1 MKIFLLFQVHLF
13 SNIDNL
19 NEKKVYLLEEPRFFK
34 DFQYHK
40 LKIAYHR
47 ATLKSYYDFLKSK
60 KIDVSYI
67 SYDKCTSKFYKE
79 LVNPDSNNN
88 DGSNNIFIYDPAD
101 NILKKKVSKL
111 IPKIN
116 ILSSLNF
123 LVNEKIIY
131 ENINEFYNG
140 KKYNHD
146 QFYKWQRIRL
156 GILVDSENKPIG
168 DQWSFDKDNR
178 KKMPESVKIPKILDK
193 LNEESNVKKY
203 VEEAKKYTELH
214 FGKNYGSLEH
224 FIYPI
229 NHEDSKKWLQNFLK
243 NKFENFG
250 AYEDA
255 ESMKDPFLFHSV
267 LTPMMNIGLI
277 TDNEVLELVLPYQNK
292 VPISSFEGFIRQII
306 GWRNYIYTM
315 YVLEGDNIRSGN
327 FLNHNNILIKN
338 IMWEGKTKLLPIDN
352 IIHKI
357 VDYGYAH
364 HIERLMYLGN
374 YMLLCMVKPDDVY
387 NIFMEWTIDAY
398 EWVMI
403 PNVYGMSQYAD
414 GGLMMTRPY
423 FSSSNY
429 ILKMS
434 NYKKPKGGNDKDEEN
449 WCVIFDALYY
459 NFIKTHEDYLSK
471 NYATSRQVA
480 FWRKKSPSEKKNI
493 VQMAEKYLESMFVI
507 PN

>member
-1 MKIFLLFQVHLF
+1 MDIFLLFPVHLF
-13 SNIDNL
+13 SNINNL
-19 NEKKVYLLEEPRFFK
+19 KGKKIYLLEEPRFFD

-47 ATLKSYYDFLKSK
+47 ATLKCYYDFLKSK
-60 KIDVSYI
+60 KINVSYI
-67 SYDKCTSKFYKE
+67 SYDECTIKFYKD
-79 LVNPDSNNN
+79 LVRDN
-88 DGSNNIFIYDPAD
+88 DAISMYDPAD
-101 NILKKKVSKL
+101 NILKKKVLKL

-116 ILSSLNF
+116 ILNSLNF
-123 LVNEKIIY
+123 LVNEGIIHK
-131 ENINEFYNG
+131 NIDEFYNG

-156 GILVDSENKPIG
+156 EILVDSENKPIG
-168 DQWSFDKDNR
+168 GQWSFDKDNR
-178 KKMPESVKIPKILDK
+178 KKMPESVKVPPVLDK
-193 LNEESNVKKY
+193 LNEASDVKKY
-203 VEEAKKYTELH
+203 VEEGKKYAELH
-214 FGKNYGSLEH
+214 FSKNYGSLEH

-229 NHEDSKKWLQNFLK
+229 NHDDSKKWLKNFLK

-277 TDNEVLELVLPYQNK
+277 TDNEVLDLVLPYQNK
-292 VPISSFEGFIRQII
+292 VPLASFEGFIRQII

-315 YVLEGDNIRSGN
+315 YVLEGNKIKSGN
-327 FLNHNNILIKN
+327 FLNHRNILIKN
-338 IMWEGKTKLLPIDN
+338 IVWEGKTKILPMDN

-357 VDYGYAH
+357 VEYGYAH

-374 YMLLCMVKPDDVY
+374 YMLLCMVNPNDVY

-403 PNVYGMSQYAD
+403 PNVYSMSQYAD

-434 NYKKPKGGNDKDEEN
+434 DYKKPKGVNDEEN

-459 NFIKTHEDYLSK
+459 NFIKNHEEYLSK

-480 FWRKKSPSEKKNI
+480 FWRKKSPSEKKKI
-493 VQMAEKYLESMFVI
+493 VQIAEQYLESMFVI

>member
-1 MKIFLLFQVHLF
+1 
-13 SNIDNL
+13 
-19 NEKKVYLLEEPRFFK
+19 
-34 DFQYHK
+34 
-40 LKIAYHR
+40 
-47 ATLKSYYDFLKSK
+47 
-60 KIDVSYI
+60 
-67 SYDKCTSKFYKE
+67 
-79 LVNPDSNNN
+79 
-88 DGSNNIFIYDPAD
+88 
-101 NILKKKVSKL
+101 
-111 IPKIN
+111 
-116 ILSSLNF
+116 
-123 LVNEKIIY
+123 
-131 ENINEFYNG
+131 
-140 KKYNHD
+140 
-146 QFYKWQRIRL
+146 
-156 GILVDSENKPIG
+156 
-168 DQWSFDKDNR
+168 
-178 KKMPESVKIPKILDK
+178 
-193 LNEESNVKKY
+193 
-203 VEEAKKYTELH
+203 
-214 FGKNYGSLEH
+214 
-224 FIYPI
+224 
-229 NHEDSKKWLQNFLK
+229 
-243 NKFENFG
+243 
-250 AYEDA
+250 
-255 ESMKDPFLFHSV
+255 
-267 LTPMMNIGLI
+267 
-277 TDNEVLELVLPYQNK
+277 
-292 VPISSFEGFIRQII
+292 
-306 GWRNYIYTM
+306 
-315 YVLEGDNIRSGN
+315 
-327 FLNHNNILIKN
+327 
-338 IMWEGKTKLLPIDN
+338 MWEGKTKLLPIDN